1 MMKTYYTTWG
11 PVTGTCG
18 HQHRT
23 AAAAFACSSRH
34 ISRCNAR
41 GGLSD
46 RQTYRVEPGQK
57 PYWDG
62 KPGTLC
68 HCGEEVAQ

>member
-1 MMKTYYTTWG
+1 MTKTYFTTWG

-23 AAAAFACSSRH
+23 AAAAFACSGKFVA
-34 ISRCNAR
+34 RCKAR

-46 RQTYRVEPGQK
+46 RQVYSVEPGQK

-62 KPGTLC
+62 KPGTLV
-68 HCGEEVAQ
+68 HYGE